1 MLLTFDCNHPRYPMA
16 KLKWLLYTGSSW
28 PGQKLPSDGSLILG
42 FGKLLSVSM
51 SIIYMV
57 LPEVS
62 AVGSGVT
69 DLEGAVQ
76 VMEKGPGTGAVAQ
89 QGRAKAGLH

>member
-1 MLLTFDCNHPRYPMA
+1 MLLTFDCNHPRYPIA
-16 KLKWLLYTGSSW
+16 KLKWLLYTDSSW

-51 SIIYMV
+51 SMV

-62 AVGSGVT
+62 TAGSGVT
-69 DLEGAVQ
+69 DLERAVQ
-76 VMEKGPGTGAVAQ
+76 VMEKEPGTGAVAQ

>member
-1 MLLTFDCNHPRYPMA
+1 
-16 KLKWLLYTGSSW
+16 
-28 PGQKLPSDGSLILG
+28 
-42 FGKLLSVSM
+42 M

-62 AVGSGVT
+62 TVGSGVT

-89 QGRAKAGLH
+89 QGRAKAGLQ